1 MNYEFIVKDSLH
13 LSFFVQIITLML
25 GLVIVFLTNVSS
37 SNRLIREALIL
48 ENAVQIIEGA
58 FYIWF
63 IYFYTKNV
71 DKEDIAKYRYYDWF
85 FSTPLMIISTV
96 AYFHYN
102 NTKLY
107 GASAA
112 ASASASAA
120 SSLYNFIK
128 TDIQKISELLFY
140 NFNMLFLGYL
150 QELKLVSLAISTI
163 FGFLFL
169 GLLFL
174 KMFVYYVKNNSAN
187 YLIFYLMLFIWSLY
201 GVAALYKNKIKNAS
215 YNILDVF
222 SKNFF
227 GLFLAYLVYSA

>member
-13 LSFFVQIITLML
+13 LSFFVQIITLIF
-25 GLVIVFLTNVSS
+25 GLLIVFITNVSS

-48 ENAVQIIEGA
+48 ENAVQIIEGS
-58 FYIWF
+58 FYVWF

-85 FSTPLMIISTV
+85 LSTPLMIISTV

-107 GASAA
+107 GLNSN
-112 ASASASAA
+112 

-128 TDIQKISELLFY
+128 TDITKISELLFY

-150 QELKLVSLAISTI
+150 QELQLITLATSTI
-163 FGFLFL
+163 FGFLFF

-174 KMFVYYVKNNSAN
+174 KMFLYYVKNNSAN

-227 GLFLAYLVYSA
+227 GLFLAYLVYNA

>member
-13 LSFFVQIITLML
+13 LSFFVQIITLIF
-25 GLVIVFLTNVSS
+25 GLFIVFLTNVSS

-48 ENAVQIIEGA
+48 ENAVQIIEGS

-96 AYFHYN
+96 AYFQFN
-102 NTKLY
+102 NIKLY
-107 GASAA
+107 GL
-112 ASASASAA
+112 SASAS

-150 QELKLVSLAISTI
+150 QELKLISLALSTI

-227 GLFLAYLVYSA
+227 GLFLAYLVYNA

>member
-13 LSFFVQIITLML
+13 LSFFIQIITLIF
-25 GLVIVFLTNVSS
+25 GLFIVFLTNVSS

-96 AYFHYN
+96 AYFQFN
-102 NTKLY
+102 NIKLY
-107 GASAA
+107 GPS
-112 ASASASAA
+112 ASASASAS

-227 GLFLAYLVYSA
+227 GLFLAYLVYNA

>member
-13 LSFFVQIITLML
+13 LSFFVQIITLIF
-25 GLVIVFLTNVSS
+25 GLLIVFITNVSS

-48 ENAVQIIEGA
+48 ENAVQIIEGS

-107 GASAA
+107 GLSVTSSAN
-112 ASASASAA
+112 AA

-128 TDIQKISELLFY
+128 TDIQKISELSFY

-150 QELKLVSLAISTI
+150 QELKLVSLTISTI

-227 GLFLAYLVYSA
+227 GLFLAYLVYNA

>member
-1 MNYEFIVKDSLH
+1 MNSDFIVKDTLV
-13 LSFFVQIITLML
+13 LSFFTQIITLIF
-25 GLVIVFLTNVSS
+25 GLFIVFLTNVSS

-48 ENAVQIIEGA
+48 ENCVQIIEGS

-102 NTKLY
+102 NAKLY
-107 GASAA
+107 S

-128 TDIQKISELLFY
+128 TDIAKISELLFY
-140 NFNMLFLGYL
+140 NFNMLFIGYL
-150 QELKLVSLAISTI
+150 QELKLIPLTISTI

-174 KMFVYYVKNNSAN
+174 KTFVYYVKNNSAN

-227 GLFLAYLVYSA
+227 GLFLAYSVYNA

>member
-1 MNYEFIVKDSLH
+1 MNYDFIVKDTLH
-13 LSFFVQIITLML
+13 LSFFVQIITLIF
-25 GLVIVFLTNVSS
+25 GLLIVFLTNVSS

-48 ENAVQIIEGA
+48 ENGVQIIEGS

-71 DKEDIAKYRYYDWF
+71 DKEDIASYRYYDWF

-107 GASAA
+107 GPNASVIAN
-112 ASASASAA
+112 AS

-128 TDIQKISELLFY
+128 TDIAKISELLFY

-150 QELKLVSLAISTI
+150 QELKLISLTISTI

-201 GVAALYKNKIKNAS
+201 GIAALYKNKIKNAS

-227 GLFLAYLVYSA
+227 GLFLAYLVYNA

>member
-1 MNYEFIVKDSLH
+1 MTYDFIVKDTLH
-13 LSFFVQIITLML
+13 LSFFIQILTLIL
-25 GLVIVFLTNVSS
+25 GLLIVFLTNVSS

-48 ENAVQIIEGA
+48 ENAVQIIEGS

-96 AYFHYN
+96 AYFQFN
-102 NTKLY
+102 NIKLY
-107 GASAA
+107 GPSAG
-112 ASASASAA
+112 AA

-150 QELKLVSLAISTI
+150 QELKLISLAISTI

-227 GLFLAYLVYSA
+227 GLFLAYLVYNA

>member
-13 LSFFVQIITLML
+13 LSFYVQIITLIF
-25 GLVIVFLTNVSS
+25 GLLIVFLTTVSS

-48 ENAVQIIEGA
+48 ENGVQIIEGS
-58 FYIWF
+58 FYVWF

-71 DKEDIAKYRYYDWF
+71 DKEDIAKYRYYDWV

-102 NTKLY
+102 NTRLY
-107 GASAA
+107 GSSAN
-112 ASASASAA
+112 AA

-140 NFNMLFLGYL
+140 NLNMLFLGYL

-187 YLIFYLMLFIWSLY
+187 YLIFYLMLFIWSFY

-227 GLFLAYLVYSA
+227 GLFLAYLVYNA

>member
-1 MNYEFIVKDSLH
+1 MNNDFIVKDSLY
-13 LSFFVQIITLML
+13 LSFFVQIITLIF
-25 GLVIVFLTNVSS
+25 GLLIVFLTNVSS

-48 ENAVQIIEGA
+48 ENAVQIIEGS

-85 FSTPLMIISTV
+85 FSTPLMIISTI

-102 NTKLY
+102 NIKLY
-107 GASAA
+107 GPSAG
-112 ASASASAA
+112 SAL
-120 SSLYNFIK
+120 SLYNFIK

-150 QELKLVSLAISTI
+150 QELKLISLAISTI

-174 KMFVYYVKNNSAN
+174 KMFVYYVKNNSTN

-227 GLFLAYLVYSA
+227 GLFLAYLVYNA

>member
-13 LSFFVQIITLML
+13 LSFYVQIITLIL
-25 GLVIVFLTNVSS
+25 GLLIVFLTNVSS

-48 ENAVQIIEGA
+48 ENAVQIIEGS

-96 AYFHYN
+96 AYFQFN
-102 NTKLY
+102 NIKLY
-107 GASAA
+107 GISAG
-112 ASASASAA
+112 AA

-227 GLFLAYLVYSA
+227 GLFLAYLVYNA

>member
-13 LSFFVQIITLML
+13 LSFFVQIITLIF
-25 GLVIVFLTNVSS
+25 GLLIVFLTNVSS

-48 ENAVQIIEGA
+48 ENAVQIIEGS

-85 FSTPLMIISTV
+85 LSTPLMIISTV

-102 NTKLY
+102 NTILY
-107 GASAA
+107 GLS
-112 ASASASAA
+112 SN

-150 QELKLVSLAISTI
+150 QELKLISLTISTI

-187 YLIFYLMLFIWSLY
+187 YLIFYLMLFIWALY

-227 GLFLAYLVYSA
+227 GLFLAYLVYNA

>member
-13 LSFFVQIITLML
+13 LSFYVQIITLIF
-25 GLVIVFLTNVSS
+25 GLLIVFLTNVSS

-48 ENAVQIIEGA
+48 ENAVQIIEGS
-58 FYIWF
+58 FYVWF

-102 NTKLY
+102 NTRLY
-107 GASAA
+107 GPSANANASAA
-112 ASASASAA
+112 L
-120 SSLYNFIK
+120 SLYNFIK

-140 NFNMLFLGYL
+140 NLNMLFLGYL
-150 QELKLVSLAISTI
+150 QELKLISLTISTI

-227 GLFLAYLVYSA
+227 GLFLAYLVYNA

>member
-13 LSFFVQIITLML
+13 LSFFIQIITLIL
-25 GLVIVFLTNVSS
+25 GLLIVFITNVSS

-48 ENAVQIIEGA
+48 ENAVQIIEGS

-85 FSTPLMIISTV
+85 FSTPLMIISTI
-96 AYFHYN
+96 AYFQFN

-107 GASAA
+107 GV
-112 ASASASAA
+112 SASAA

-187 YLIFYLMLFIWSLY
+187 YLIFYLMLFIWALY

-227 GLFLAYLVYSA
+227 GLFLAYLVYNA